1 MPIYRYKARDK
12 YGNAITG
19 TMEAPN
25 YEKLGLQLYELGYIP
40 VFLEEARGETV
51 ALNLIEK
58 YRRVKTEHL
67 ILFTRQLATMLNAGI
82 PLSKSLESLT
92 TQTEGTKLK
101 RINTEVRR
109 DIEAG
114 STFSDALSKHG
125 KVFSA
130 LYVNMIKAGEAS
142 GTLDH
147 VLNRL
152 VALIEHERDTRA
164 RLNAA
169 TRYPKIVVLGITIAF
184 AILMTFV
191 VPKFISIFESAKL
204 TLPLPTRILILINY
218 TVHTYWYVLI
228 GVIAIGFLIFYQ
240 YIHTTKGRLLWDTL
254 KLKTPIIGPLFLK
267 VAMSRFSSVLGTL
280 YKSGLPILQALDI
293 VTDVVGNA
301 FISKL
306 IKELHGRVKEGEGL
320 AQPMKGYPIFPPM
333 VSQMVAVGEE
343 TGAMDEMLAKV
354 SQYYDTEVDY
364 AIKNLSTFVEP
375 ILLLFLG
382 VMVAFLALSIFMP
395 MWDLTQM
402 AKR

>member
-12 YGNAITG
+12 YGKAITG
-19 TMEAPN
+19 AMEAPS
-25 YEKLGLQLYELGYIP
+25 YEKLGLQLYGLGYIP

-58 YRRVKTEHL
+58 YRWVKTEHL

-82 PLSKSLESLT
+82 PLSRALESLA

-101 RINTEVRR
+101 RIITEVRR

-125 KVFSA
+125 RVFSA
-130 LYVNMIKAGEAS
+130 LYVSMVKAGEAS
-142 GTLDH
+142 GTLDQI
-147 VLNRL
+147 LNRL
-152 VALIEHERDTRA
+152 VALTEHERDTRA
-164 RLNAA
+164 RLKSA
-169 TRYPKIVVLGITIAF
+169 TRYPKIVVLGITAAF
-184 AILMTFV
+184 TILMTFV
-191 VPKFISIFESAKL
+191 VPKFIGIFERAGL
-204 TLPLPTRILILINY
+204 TLPLPTRILIFINHM
-218 TVHTYWYVLI
+218 VHTYWYVLI
-228 GVIAIGFLIFYQ
+228 GVVGIGFLVFYQ
-240 YIHTTKGRLLWDTL
+240 YIRTKKGRRQWDTL
-254 KLKTPIIGPLFLK
+254 KIKIPIIGPLFLK

-293 VTDVVGNA
+293 VSDVVGNA
-301 FISKL
+301 FIAEL
-306 IKELHGRVKEGEGL
+306 VKELRGRVREGEGL
-320 AQPMKGYPIFPPM
+320 AQPMKEYSVFPPM
-333 VSQMVAVGEE
+333 VVQMVTVGEE

-364 AIKNLSTFVEP
+364 AIKNLSTLVEP

-382 VMVAFLALSIFMP
+382 IMVAFLALSIFMP

-402 AKR
+402 VRR

>member
-82 PLSKSLESLT
+82 PLSRSLESLT

-142 GTLDH
+142 GTLDQ

-169 TRYPKIVVLGITIAF
+169 TRYPKIVLFGITIAF

-240 YIHTTKGRLLWDTL
+240 YIHTAKGRLLWDTL
-254 KLKTPIIGPLFLK
+254 KLRTPIIGPLFLK

-364 AIKNLSTFVEP
+364 AIKNLSTLVEP